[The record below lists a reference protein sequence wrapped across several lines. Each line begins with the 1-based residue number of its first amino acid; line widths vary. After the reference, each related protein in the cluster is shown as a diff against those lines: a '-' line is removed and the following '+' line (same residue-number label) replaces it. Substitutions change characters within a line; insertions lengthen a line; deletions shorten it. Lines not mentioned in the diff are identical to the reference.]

1 MENENQNI
9 IEVSKIFS
17 SIKDNFFSVSIII
30 FVSVILGTGSSYL
43 FEKRY
48 TSIAKLMP
56 VESYEKSNSLGSA
69 LSLNSVLG
77 GEQNSKLTSN
87 LELLNTKDFFEE
99 LLKNKIIS
107 NDINSIKKGLLIRLF
122 NSSSKENSFDSSY
135 ANFYTKRLGIN
146 FNSKKE
152 ILTLSITHP
161 DQDTSKKMLDAVI
174 YEYNIYVK
182 NRDMLKATRSI
193 ELLREEI
200 AKTQSTEVKLVLS
213 NYLFQDLRK
222 LQLSEISDEYAFEL
236 IESPR
241 VPERKSFPNRVL
253 FLFVSFFIG
262 LFLSF
267 IFIIFLRK
275 PSWKF
280 F

>member
-1 MENENQNI
+1 MEHENQNI
-9 IEVSKIFS
+9 IELSKIFNLV
-17 SIKDNFFSVSIII
+17 KENFFSIIMIISI
-30 FVSVILGTGSSYL
+30 SVLIGTGSSYL
-43 FEKRY
+43 FEKKY

-56 VESYEKSNSLGSA
+56 VESYDKSNSLGSS
-69 LSLNSVLG
+69 LNLNSVLG
-77 GEQNSKLTSN
+77 GEQNKKVTSN
-87 LELLNTKDFFEE
+87 LELLNTKDFFEK
-99 LLKNKIIS
+99 LLENEFIR
-107 NDINSIKKGLLIRLF
+107 NDIKNIKDGFLGKLL
-122 NSSSKENSFDSSY
+122 SSNAKEKSFDSSY
-135 ANFYTKRLGIN
+135 TSFYTNRLGIN
-146 FNSKKE
+146 FNLKKE

-161 DQDTSKKMLDAVI
+161 DKETAKKILDAVI

-182 NRDMLKATRSI
+182 NRDILKATRSI

-241 VPERKSFPNRVL
+241 VPERKSSPNRVL
-253 FLFVSFFIG
+253 FLFVSFFVG

-267 IFIIFLRK
+267 IFIIYSRK
-275 PSWKF
+275 SS
-280 F
+280 

>member
-1 MENENQNI
+1 MENENQNV
-9 IEVSKIFS
+9 IELSKIFS
-17 SIKDNFFSVSIII
+17 LVKENFFSIII
-30 FVSVILGTGSSYL
+30 IISMSVLIGTGSSYL
-43 FEKRY
+43 FEKKY

-56 VESYEKSNSLGSA
+56 VESYDKSNSLGSA

-77 GEQNSKLTSN
+77 GEQNKKLTSN
-87 LELLNTKDFFEE
+87 LELLNTKDFFEKLME
-99 LLKNKIIS
+99 NE
-107 NDINSIKKGLLIRLF
+107 LIRNDLMNIKDGFLVKLF
-122 NSSSKENSFDSSY
+122 SSNTKENSFDSSY
-135 ANFYTKRLGIN
+135 TSFYTNRLGIN

-161 DQDTSKKMLDAVI
+161 DTETAKKMLDAVI

-253 FLFVSFFIG
+253 FLFVSFFVG

-267 IFIIFLRK
+267 IFIIYSRK
-275 PSWKF
+275 SS
-280 F
+280 